1 MIGLLLAAAA
11 AAAGD
16 SLRLAVLDPEV
27 KLGEAFD
34 VGLAPSGPEED
45 LAGSVVTAVRFE
57 TPGEEWH
64 VASDWAQPL
73 SGKAPAE
80 GWLWSARLQAFEPG
94 ELAIPAVRVTL
105 RRPDGS
111 VGEEVIESI
120 VVHVDAGLEG
130 ASDELRDLKPIHPFR
145 YDRRLIAAAVFAG
158 VLALLALVTALMRR
172 SSLRRDAAAAM
183 AEPPLPPAEWA
194 LREIDRRQR
203 LPACRE
209 GNSKVIATEAAD
221 VIRRYLQRRYGF
233 PAMELTSAE
242 CVERLRGIVT
252 SPQLPDRLREFLSEC
267 DLAKFTRV
275 ELDRTR
281 REGIWEDA
289 RELVLGSNPD
299 FRVEGTRAAD
309 AAPAGEVSP

>member
-1 MIGLLLAAAA
+1 MAWAA
-11 AAAGD
+11 AAAGE
-16 SLRLAVLDPEV
+16 SLQLAMLNPDV

-45 LAGSVVTAVRFE
+45 LAGSVVTAVQFD

-64 VASDWAQPL
+64 IASDWSQPL
-73 SGKAPAE
+73 SGKAPVE

-94 ELAIPAVRVTL
+94 ERAIPAVRVTL

-111 VGEEVIESI
+111 MDEVMLQAP

-145 YDRRLIAAAVFAG
+145 HDRRLIAAAVAAG

-172 SSLRRDAAAAM
+172 SSLRRDAAAAFV
-183 AEPPLPPAEWA
+183 EPPLPPAEWA
-194 LREIDRRQR
+194 LREIDRRRR

-209 GNSKVIATEAAD
+209 GDSKAIATEASD

-242 CVERLRGIVT
+242 CVERLRGIVA
-252 SPQLPDRLREFLSEC
+252 SPQLPDRLRDFLSEC
-267 DLAKFTRV
+267 DMAKFTRV
-275 ELDRTR
+275 ELALPR
-281 REGIWEDA
+281 REAIWEDA
-289 RELVLGSNPD
+289 RELVLRSNPE
-299 FRVEGTRAAD
+299 FKVEAAPAAG
-309 AAPAGEVSP
+309 AAPAGDATP